1 MERTKNQ
8 KWLFSYFKDWK
19 NILTFVFLLLLV
31 AVGFVLRVRN
41 LGYLSFWGDDGHT
54 VIGTLGIIKN
64 GYPRLPSGY
73 VLFHSILDYY
83 LNVIPVSI
91 FGVNEFSFRLTSVI
105 CGCGSIILTYFTGKD
120 LANKFTGFLGASLI
134 TFSTWYIQFSREA
147 RYYAALQFFFLLSFY
162 FFYKGFIKEQK
173 PYRIVA
179 TVLFIISPLIHGNA
193 FFLIF
198 AFIALIFFKGRK
210 FFKREI
216 IVPFLII
223 LATYIFQV
231 VNQVFFWKVGRS
243 FYAEGGGI
251 SNFLDA
257 YFRLP
262 DPYYLKILQ
271 QMFPQMFFVFL
282 SGVFIFVGI
291 TVFMSIKRSSSFM
304 DIYLNENAMVA
315 GRVRFPFNIF
325 LIYFIFMVSILVISL
340 GQMYNQQRYI
350 YFLMPLFVL
359 GFSYT
364 VFILSLTA
372 TFLIKKAYSKI
383 SKKQISN
390 KVFTAALIIIFLI
403 LIFFTVSG
411 VDPAQALAIPDIG
424 HSDRLDTFYSISTAM
439 PYHWDAALTGKYVAD
454 HISEGDIVITTDIY
468 NTYPYTGKIDY
479 WLWTG
484 DLVSWQPYHED
495 ADGQLRDDT
504 YGVVLIRDIYSFLD
518 VMNDNHDKNIWILT
532 SYSLNIQQHVDPVFR
547 NFFESS
553 QDEYVMTGR
562 DNIARLYFF
571 PKTENTDRVS
581 ITDFISATL
590 ENTLIPSP
598 DGNIILGLADPAN
611 QKYLVTGWGSVENGL
626 GTWGTAKTSVL
637 YFDMDLSP
645 KRPEEQYPGYSL
657 ILTVKPLAHPD
668 LLQTVDVYINDTLA
682 DRLSLIKKDD
692 FGQYSTVIIRGSLR
706 DGVNTIRFKYGYN
719 LTPQELGLGPDTR
732 QLSVLFKSIELKL
745 FKR

>member
-8 KWLFSYFKDWK
+8 KWLFLYFRDWK

-31 AVGFVLRVRN
+31 VAGFFLRIRS

-54 VIGTLGIIKN
+54 VIGTLSILKY

-162 FFYKGFIKEQK
+162 FFYKGFIKEQR
-173 PYRIVA
+173 PYRIIA
-179 TVLFIISPLIHGNA
+179 TVLFVLAPLIHGNA
-193 FFLIF
+193 FFLIL

-210 FFKREI
+210 FFKKGI
-216 IVPFLII
+216 IVPFVII
-223 LATYIFQV
+223 LASYIFQV
-231 VNQVFFWKVGRS
+231 VNQLFFWKVGRS

-282 SGVFIFVGI
+282 SGVLIFVGI
-291 TVFMSIKRSSSFM
+291 TVFLSIRRSSSFK
-304 DIYLNENAMVA
+304 DIYLNENEMTA

-325 LIYFIFMVSILVISL
+325 LIYFVFMISILVISL

-364 VFILSLTA
+364 VFILSMTA
-372 TFLIKKAYSKI
+372 TSIIKFVYKRI

-390 KVFTAALIIIFLI
+390 KVVASVLVVIFLI
-403 LIFFTVSG
+403 LAFFTVSG
-411 VDPAQALAIPDIG
+411 IDPGQALAIPDIR

-439 PYHWDAALTGKYVAD
+439 PFHWDAALTGKYVAD

-504 YGVVLIRDIYSFLD
+504 YGVILIRDIYSFIEM
-518 VMNDNHDKNIWILT
+518 MNDNHDKNVWILT

-547 NFFESS
+547 KFFEGS

-562 DNIARLYFF
+562 DNVAKLYFF
-571 PKTENTDRVS
+571 PKTESTERVS
-581 ITDFISATL
+581 ITDFIPAIQ
-590 ENTLIPSP
+590 ENTLKP
-598 DGNIILGLADPAN
+598 DAEGNIVLDLTDPAN

-626 GTWGTAKTSVL
+626 GTWGTAESSIL
-637 YFDMDLSP
+637 YFDLDPSHE
-645 KRPEEQYPGYSL
+645 KTWRTGPG
-657 ILTVKPLAHPD
+657 IFP
-668 LLQTVDVYINDTLA
+668 
-682 DRLSLIKKDD
+682 
-692 FGQYSTVIIRGSLR
+692 
-706 DGVNTIRFKYGYN
+706 
-719 LTPQELGLGPDTR
+719 GPD
-732 QLSVLFKSIELKL
+732 
-745 FKR
+745 